1 MDPSLKGSFDVNLNK
16 IEREKK
22 KKNIVSFVSQA
33 IILFFFDKKNITEVY
48 RSLIIHNF

>member
-33 IILFFFDKKNITEVY
+33 IVLFFFDKKKYY
-48 RSLIIHNF
+48 RSLQKLNYR